1 MTVFSETR
9 WAWRVIF
16 SPVSGI
22 AGWGVCDGDH
32 RLDVM
37 KSPGSGA
44 GAAGASY
51 PDTIRL
57 RSSVFPLARLGEVV
71 W

>member
-1 MTVFSETR
+1 MGL
-9 WAWRVIF
+9 AGHIF
-16 SPVSGI
+16 SSVRDGRR
-22 AGWGVCDGDH
+22 GVCDGDH

-37 KSPGSGA
+37 KSSGSGA